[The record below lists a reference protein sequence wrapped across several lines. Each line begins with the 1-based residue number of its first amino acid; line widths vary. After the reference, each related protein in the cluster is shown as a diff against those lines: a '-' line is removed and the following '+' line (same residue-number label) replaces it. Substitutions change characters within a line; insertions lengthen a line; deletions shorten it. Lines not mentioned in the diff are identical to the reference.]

1 MSLQVQGWSSTAV
14 PPPKL
19 KLDYQKE
26 KAPSAAPVVP
36 GYPATPGAPP
46 VIPGYPYTPGPYG
59 PYGPYSAPTPYIH
72 PSQYSPYAHMHS
84 PHGYYSRRQGQHD
97 TPSSDP
103 MEELEDAS
111 LFPRLNT
118 WLQNLDNGPQGH
130 DGHDFA
136 SFAPSFEAEKYVRVS
151 DIETLT
157 VEEILTVCPGMARGT
172 ATKLTSFAKQECK
185 NVRKKEKLRAKK
197 LHHY

>member
-1 MSLQVQGWSSTAV
+1 MSLQAQGWTSTAV

-26 KAPSAAPVVP
+26 KALPAAPA
-36 GYPATPGAPP
+36 PAPAASVIPGALPI
-46 VIPGYPYTPGPYG
+46 IPGYPYTPGPYN
-59 PYGPYSAPTPYIH
+59 APTPYMPPFH
-72 PSQYSPYAHMHS
+72 YSPYPHMHS
-84 PHGYYSRRQGQHD
+84 PHGVYSRRQEQSD
-97 TPSSDP
+97 MPSSDP

-136 SFAPSFEAEKYVRVS
+136 SFSPSFEAEKYVRVS

-157 VEEILTVCPGMARGT
+157 IEEILTVCPGMPRGT
-172 ATKLTSFAKQECK
+172 ATKLVSLAKQECK

-197 LHHY
+197 LHYY